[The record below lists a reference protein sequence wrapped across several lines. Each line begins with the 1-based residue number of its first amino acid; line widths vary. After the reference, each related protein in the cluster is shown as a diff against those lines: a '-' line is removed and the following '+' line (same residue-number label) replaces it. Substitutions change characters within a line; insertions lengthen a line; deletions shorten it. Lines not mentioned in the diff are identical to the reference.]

1 MLAVGAGDGGQP
13 EPLSTLS
20 GSPLLLFGRE
30 RLLRPKRPGD
40 DHRPHEPTDDNDIQG
55 APLLACPAPL
65 AYQPRFLF
73 PPRPKDLTAMKAEGH
88 PDYHFITVQMT
99 DGTTFKTRSTYGEEG
114 ATLALEIDPKVHPAW
129 TGGNQTLLDRG
140 GRVSRFNDKFGGFM
154 KKKD

>member
-1 MLAVGAGDGGQP
+1 MRPYACLSCP
-13 EPLSTLS
+13 FPLS
-20 GSPLLLFGRE
+20 
-30 RLLRPKRPGD
+30 
-40 DHRPHEPTDDNDIQG
+40 
-55 APLLACPAPL
+55 APLPIFPL
-65 AYQPRFLF
+65 PILRTQV
-73 PPRPKDLTAMKAEGH
+73 MKAEGH

-114 ATLALEIDPKVHPAW
+114 STLALEIDPKSHPAW